1 MVPEGKNQKPKSNNK
16 NSVKTT
22 TEKSFPYLIS
32 GALFPKNGAFV
43 LQSYQN

>member
-1 MVPEGKNQKPKSNNK
+1 VPEEKNQKPKSNNK

-22 TEKSFPYLIS
+22 IEKSFPYLIS
-32 GALFPKNGAFV
+32 GPLSQKNGAFE